1 MNVSAGNTARPQAP
15 RALLLHADD
24 NVLVCVQALHR
35 GDRVLVGEEAIDVLD
50 DIAVGHKLA
59 RRAIAAGEKVF
70 RYGAPIG
77 SATQAIPRGAHV
89 HLHNLKSDH
98 ISSHSRSVTNER

>member
-1 MNVSAGNTARPQAP
+1 MVPEAP
-15 RALLLHADD
+15 RALLLHPDD
-24 NVLVCVQALHR
+24 NVLVCVQTLCQ
-35 GDRVLVGEEAIDVLD
+35 GEKVQVDDKDIELRD

-59 RRAIAAGEKVF
+59 RRDIAAGEKVL

-89 HLHNLKSDH
+89 HVHNLKSDH
-98 ISSHSRSVTNER
+98 IASHDRTVTHER

>member
-1 MNVSAGNTARPQAP
+1 MSAPAGDSVHPQAP

-77 SATQAIPRGAHV
+77 SATQAIQRGAHV